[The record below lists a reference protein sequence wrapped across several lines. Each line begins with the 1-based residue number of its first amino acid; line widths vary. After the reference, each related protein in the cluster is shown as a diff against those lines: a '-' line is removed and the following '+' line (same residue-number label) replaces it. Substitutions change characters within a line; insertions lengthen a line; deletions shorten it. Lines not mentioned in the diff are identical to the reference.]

1 MASLQ
6 QMMNDHCAIG
16 ADDQAWLKGLVNEWH
31 VLADT
36 SFSDLVL
43 WLPDRDDEAVFWA
56 GAQIRPTTG
65 PTALEEDVVGESI
78 VYDDEHPVTGAHLSH
93 EVVETSD
100 NQLNAG
106 IPVDTLAIPIIANG
120 TCIAVLER
128 HTNRMGVRAPGALE
142 DAFLEVADTL
152 TDMVHHRQFPVDPPS
167 EPNLSPR
174 VADGLVV
181 VRNDGRISYATPNA
195 VTAYRRLGHS
205 GDLEGER
212 IEEITQRLGLGL
224 AAVGQSFT
232 SDLRARAVHELDLG
246 NRQASARLRIIPL
259 TSAGGPAGI
268 LILVR
273 DTTEI
278 QERERQL
285 VTKDATIRE
294 IHHRVK
300 NNLQTVA
307 ALLRLQSRRM
317 TTDEARSALH
327 DAMNRVAAIAVVH
340 EILSQAHSQAVEFDD
355 IADRI
360 LRMVGD
366 VAALSGRVSTRRV
379 GSFGLVP
386 AGAATSLSLVITELL
401 QNAVEHGLKFTTG
414 QVELRPTNTGS
425 QISVDILD
433 DGPGLPVGFDMATTN
448 SLGLSIV
455 ATLVDDAGGSFSL
468 CNRTADPDA
477 APDEHGTRARVT
489 MPI

>member
-6 QMMNDHCAIG
+6 QMMTEHGDLTEE
-16 ADDQAWLKGLVNEWH
+16 DQTWLKGLVNEWH
-31 VLADT
+31 ILADT

-43 WLPDRDDEAVFWA
+43 WLPDRDAPAVFWA

-78 VYDDEHPVTGAHLSH
+78 VYDDEHPVTGAFLSH
-93 EVVETSD
+93 ELVETSD

-106 IPVDTLAIPIIANG
+106 IPVDTLAIPIMSG
-120 TCIAVLER
+120 DRCIAVLER

-142 DAFLEVADTL
+142 DAFLEVAEVL
-152 TDMVHHRQFPVDPPS
+152 TDMVHRREFPIDPPS

-174 VADGLVV
+174 VADGLVMV
-181 VRNDGRISYATPNA
+181 SNEGRIQYATPNA
-195 VTAYRRLGHS
+195 VTAYRRLGHI

-212 IEEITQRLGLGL
+212 LPEMTQRLGLGL
-224 AAVGQSFT
+224 APVGQSFT
-232 SDLRARAVHELDLG
+232 SDLRSRAVHELDLG
-246 NRQASARLRIIPL
+246 NRQASARLRIMPL
-259 TSAGGPAGI
+259 TQHRQPAGV
-268 LILVR
+268 LVLVR

-366 VAALSGRVSTRRV
+366 VAALSGRVNTKRV
-379 GSFGLVP
+379 GTFGMVP
-386 AGAATSLSLVITELL
+386 AAAATSLSLVITELC

-414 QVELRPTNTGS
+414 HVELRPVNSGH
-425 QISVDILD
+425 QIVVDILD
-433 DGPGLPVGFDMATTN
+433 DGAGLPPGFDITATN

-455 ATLVDDAGGSFSL
+455 STLVDDAGGTFTL
-468 CNRTADPDA
+468 CNRGDEPDA
-477 APDEHGTRARVT
+477 EPGEHGTRARVV